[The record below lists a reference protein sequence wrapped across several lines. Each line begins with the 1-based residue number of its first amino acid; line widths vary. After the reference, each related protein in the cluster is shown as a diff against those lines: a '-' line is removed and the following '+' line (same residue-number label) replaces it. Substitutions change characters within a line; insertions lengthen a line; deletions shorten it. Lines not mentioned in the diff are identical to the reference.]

1 MIYIETNSIKPHIN
15 LAYEE
20 YFLKNKKLGSES
32 IFMLWR
38 NEPTVVVG
46 KFQNTSNEINHNFI
60 DGKKI
65 NVIRRITGGGAVYH
79 DLGTLCY
86 TFILRDLSSENI
98 SFSTFTLPILNA
110 LSTFGVK
117 VEINGRNDLT
127 IEGAKFSGT
136 AMSLHENSLLFHG
149 TILYDTNLSVL
160 NDVLNVCN
168 DKLKS
173 KGIKSVRS
181 RVTNI
186 RPYIKNYLDIEA
198 FKDALKEA
206 VNNKNPFI
214 VYIPDRDD
222 LKGIQSLS
230 EEKYK
235 MWNWNY
241 GKDPKASFH
250 NKKRF
255 DGGEIELYMDL
266 EGSTIKAC
274 KLYGD
279 FLGIK
284 DIEPVEKL
292 LEGMPYNR
300 NTLMDILDS
309 ININEH
315 FGNIRKEE
323 ILQCFFE

>member
-1 MIYIETNSIKPHIN
+1 MIYIETNSVKPYVN

-20 YFLKNKKLGSES
+20 YFLKNKKLESES
-32 IFMLWR
+32 VFMLWR

-46 KFQNTSNEINHNFI
+46 KFQNTGNEINHRFI
-60 DGKKI
+60 DEKGI

-86 TFILRDLSSENI
+86 TFILRNLTPENI

-110 LSTFGVK
+110 LSAFGVK
-117 VEINGRNDLT
+117 GEVNGRNDLT

-136 AMSLHENSLLFHG
+136 AMSLHGNSLLFHG
-149 TILYDTNLSVL
+149 TILYDTDLSVL
-160 NDVLNVCN
+160 SDALNVRD
-168 DKLKS
+168 DKLQS
-173 KGIKSVRS
+173 KGIRSVRS

-186 RPYIKNYLDIEA
+186 RPYVNDDLGIEV
-198 FKDALKEA
+198 FKDTLKET
-206 VNNKNPFI
+206 VNNEIPLTE
-214 VYIPDRDD
+214 YIPEGDD
-222 LKGIQSLS
+222 IQEIQNLS
-230 EEKYK
+230 DEKYRL
-235 MWNWNY
+235 WGWNY

-266 EGSTIKAC
+266 EGSKIKSC

-279 FLGIK
+279 FLGVK

-292 LEGMPYNR
+292 LEGMTYNR
-300 NTLMDILDS
+300 GAVMDVLDRV
-309 ININEH
+309 NINEH
-315 FGNIRKEE
+315 FGSIRKEE
-323 ILQCFFE
+323 IIKCFFE